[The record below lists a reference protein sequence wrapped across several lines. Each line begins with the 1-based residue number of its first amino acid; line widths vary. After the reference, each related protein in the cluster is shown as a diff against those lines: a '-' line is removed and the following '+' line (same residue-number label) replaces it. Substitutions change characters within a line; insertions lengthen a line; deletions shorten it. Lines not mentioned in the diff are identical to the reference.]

1 MSRTALIVDDSRA
14 QRTVLGRLLT
24 DLGFEVS
31 GAPDGAAALGVLAEH
46 GPVDLALVD
55 WNMPEMDGLSFIRA
69 VRAEAAYERMVLLM
83 VTSESE
89 PAHIAKA
96 LMAGADEYV
105 MKPMTGDALLA
116 KLELAGLASVET
128 NQVGG

>member
-1 MSRTALIVDDSRA
+1 VTRTALIVDDSRA
-14 QRTVLGRLLT
+14 QRTVLSRLLVE
-24 DLGFEVS
+24 LGFEVS
-31 GAPDGAAALGVLAEH
+31 GAADGALALEVLAELGH
-46 GPVDLALVD
+46 VDVALVD

-69 VRAEAAYERMVLLM
+69 VRADPAYERVLLLM

-105 MKPMTGDALLA
+105 IKPMTGEALAA
-116 KLELAGLASVET
+116 KLEIAGLA
-128 NQVGG
+128 VGP